1 MNKRI
6 AKVVSLSILS
16 MVVFLAVACGM
27 DRGGGQADGSV
38 ADGANMES
46 NGGDTVA
53 EGGITVKE
61 SGLKYVDIEEGLGA
75 IPQPGQT
82 VVVHYTGWLADG
94 TKFDSSV
101 DRGQPFEF
109 TLGARRVIAG
119 WEEGLAS
126 MKVGGKRKLI
136 IPPHLGYGERGF
148 PPVIP
153 PDAELTFEVELLDIR

>member
-6 AKVVSLSILS
+6 SKVVLLSVLS
-16 MVVFLAVACGM
+16 MVALLVACDM
-27 DRGGGQADGSV
+27 EDGGEGQADVGV
-38 ADGANMES
+38 VDGTSMER
-46 NGGDTVA
+46 DKEETVA
-53 EGGITVKE
+53 EGEITVKL
-61 SGLKYVDIEEGLGA
+61 SGLKYVDIEDGRGA

-82 VVVHYTGWLADG
+82 VVVHYTGWLSDG
-94 TKFDSSV
+94 TKFDSSI

-109 TLGARRVIAG
+109 TLGARQVIAG

-126 MKVGGKRKLI
+126 MKVGGKRQLI

>member
-6 AKVVSLSILS
+6 SKVVLFSVLS
-16 MVVFLAVACGM
+16 MVVLLVACDM
-27 DRGGGQADGSV
+27 EDGGEGQTDVGV
-38 ADGANMES
+38 VDGASMER
-46 NGGDTVA
+46 DREETVA
-53 EGGITVKE
+53 EGETTVKQ
-61 SGLKYVDIEEGLGA
+61 SGLKYVDIEDGLGA

-82 VVVHYTGWLADG
+82 VVVHYTGWLSDG
-94 TKFDSSV
+94 TKFDSSI

-109 TLGARRVIAG
+109 TLGARQVIAG

-126 MKVGGKRKLI
+126 MKVGGKRQLI

>member
-6 AKVVSLSILS
+6 AKVVSLSVLS
-16 MVVFLAVACGM
+16 MVALVAVACDM
-27 DRGGGQADGSV
+27 DGGGGQTDASGV
-38 ADGANMES
+38 DGANMES
-46 NGGDTVA
+46 DRGDTLA
-53 EGGITVKE
+53 EGEITVKE

-94 TKFDSSV
+94 TKFDSSI

-126 MKVGGKRKLI
+126 MKVGGKRKLV
-136 IPPHLGYGERGF
+136 IPPHLGYGEKGF